1 MTTTK
6 TTQKNLSSYEIE
18 KNNIA
23 KALADGVVREDR
35 VKAEQDQLLTYILV
49 RHKQF
54 HHATIESASNERYFL
69 QAALGRRVRIF
80 KIWNVGRKQIQHDFY
95 MTRAMLDE
103 TEHWDPALHAID
115 RILKGAG
122 F

>member
-1 MTTTK
+1 MTSPETPTRK
-6 TTQKNLSSYEIE
+6 LTSHQIEQK
-18 KNNIA
+18 NIA
-23 KALADGVVREDR
+23 KALADGVVREER
-35 VKAEQDQLLTYILV
+35 VQAEPDQLLTYILA

-54 HHATIESASNERYFL
+54 HHATLESASNERYFL
-69 QAALGRRVRIF
+69 QTALGRRVRIF